1 MSSAQ
6 NSSTISRFITR
17 TIQHARQGDV
27 DIFLRIFQE
36 YFFKNWRTY
45 VVIFVL
51 ISIAALT
58 TAAAAWLVKDVVNSV
73 FVNRNAAL
81 LAPLIVGVLAI
92 FVIRGSSTYFQSV
105 LAARISNS
113 MVADI
118 QNRLISHIVTQNVSF
133 FSKNTSDSLLMRFNQ
148 GAQGFHSILN
158 IVLVSGSRDL
168 ATLICLVVVM
178 VLQDPILTLIS
189 LTVSPIVF
197 FGVGRLLRRMKDMS
211 QNEMAGYAQLNK
223 IVRETV
229 QGIPVI
235 KAYNLEQFQKHDAA
249 KTIADIETQRN
260 RIATLQAAPVPLL
273 DTVGGFAVAL
283 ALLYA
288 GTRLMDPTTPYDP
301 GTFVSFLTALLLA
314 ADPARRLS
322 QIRLQ
327 LRRSFVMADG
337 IFRLIEA
344 DQAEPLGSKSI
355 RSADLFTASNN
366 TSDNAGASS
375 DTLSEPIISFRDIT
389 FAYDTKNDAKS
400 AILKNL
406 DFDIA
411 NGEKVALVGPS
422 GAGKSTI
429 FKLLLK
435 FYQPTSGQIHIGH
448 HDLSDVR
455 TIDARRLMSYVGQ
468 SNFIFSGTIRDN
480 LVLDLQDVSQQRVD
494 DACQSVGLYDF
505 IASLDRGYA
514 TPVGELGG
522 MISGGQA
529 QRLNMARAIIRD
541 APILLLD
548 EVTSSLD
555 AENEELIVHYIR
567 NSSAHKTVL
576 TIAHRLSTIRSSDR
590 ILLLRDGQIAG
601 QGSHQE
607 LVETNPYYERMA
619 ALQFAS

>member
-6 NSSTISRFITR
+6 NSGIVSRFIAR

-45 VVIFVL
+45 VVIFAL

-81 LAPLIVGVLAI
+81 LSPLIVGVLAI
-92 FVIRGSSTYFQSV
+92 FIIRGSSTYFQSV

-168 ATLICLVVVM
+168 ATLTCLVAVM
-178 VLQDPILTLIS
+178 VIQDPILTLIS
-189 LTVSPIVF
+189 LTVSPIIF
-197 FGVGRLLRRMKDMS
+197 FGVGRLLRRMKEMS

-249 KTIADIETQRN
+249 NTIADIETQRN

-301 GTFVSFLTALLLA
+301 GTFMSFLTALLLA

-344 DQAEPLGSKSI
+344 DHAEPLGSKSI
-355 RSADLFTASNN
+355 RSADLFTA
-366 TSDNAGASS
+366 SDNAGASS

-389 FAYDTKNDAKS
+389 FAYDTKNDAKP

-435 FYQPTSGQIHIGH
+435 FYQPTSGQIHLGH
-448 HDLSDVR
+448 HDLSDLK
-455 TIDARRLMSYVGQ
+455 TIDARRLISYVGQ

-480 LVLDLQDVSQQRVD
+480 LVLDLQDVSQQRLD
-494 DACQSVGLYDF
+494 DACQTVGLYDF
-505 IASLDRGYA
+505 ITSLDRGYA

-555 AENEELIVHYIR
+555 AENEELIVRYIR
-567 NSSAHKTVL
+567 DSSAHKTVL

-607 LVETNPYYERMA
+607 LVETNTYYERMA